1 MRSLTALRT
10 LLVLLGLGLCGFGVF
25 QFVDRTAPG
34 PDDVAEVLEWLAGAV
49 VVHDGLL
56 VPAVL
61 AAGVLIANSPVR
73 RVLRSGLLSAGCLSL
88 IALPMVLRAGKS
100 ANATVLPL
108 SYPLNWG
115 IVIGVTLVVTASVSW
130 ATLQRSRRLS
140 GRGKLKS

>member
-10 LLVLLGLGLCGFGVF
+10 LLVVLGLGLCSFGVF
-25 QFVDRTAPG
+25 QFIDRTAPG
-34 PDDVAEVLEWLAGAV
+34 PGDVTEVLEWLAGAV
-49 VVHDGLL
+49 VVHDGFL

-61 AAGVLIANSPVR
+61 VAGQPLTDSPAR
-73 RVLRSGLLSAGCLSL
+73 TVLRGGLLSAGCLSL

-115 IVIGVTLVVTASVSW
+115 IVMSVMLVVTASVSW
-130 ATLQRSRRLS
+130 ARWQRSLRPT
-140 GRGKLKS
+140 GRGNPGS

>member
-34 PDDVAEVLEWLAGAV
+34 PGDAVEVLEWLAGAV
-49 VVHDGLL
+49 AIHDGLL

-61 AAGVLIANSPVR
+61 AVGLLVTDSPVR
-73 RVLRSGLLSAGCLSL
+73 AVLRGGLLSAGCLSL
-88 IALPMVLRAGKS
+88 IALPMMLRAGKS

-108 SYPLNWG
+108 NYVLNWG
-115 IVIGVTLVVTASVSW
+115 IVMSITLVVTASVSW
-130 ATLQRSRRLS
+130 ARLQRSRRS
-140 GRGKLKS
+140 AGRGKPGS